1 METYE
6 QLVGLPK
13 YVVDF
18 GLPFA
23 YFIFAVAL
31 LSAVTFPAIQL
42 FQDVKKAITALVGVV
57 GLALIYLLCYV
68 IAKSEPLVLSEET
81 IAAETM
87 KFVEANLFMTYI
99 TFMIAVI
106 AIIYSSVSQYFK

>member
-6 QLVGLPK
+6 QLVGFWK

-18 GLPFA
+18 GLPLT
-23 YFIFAVAL
+23 YIIFTVAL
-31 LSAVTFPAIQL
+31 LSAVVFPAIQL
-42 FQDVKKAITALVGVV
+42 FQDVKKAITALVGLV
-57 GLALIYLLCYV
+57 GLALLYLLCYA
-68 IAKSEPLVLSEET
+68 IAKSEPLILTEET
-81 IAAETM
+81 ISAETM

-99 TFMIAVI
+99 TFAIALI

>member
-13 YVVDF
+13 HVVDF
-18 GLPFA
+18 GLPFT

-31 LSAVTFPAIQL
+31 LSAVAFPAIQL

-57 GLALIYLLCYV
+57 GLALVYLLCYLL
-68 IAKSEPLVLSEET
+68 AKSEPLILAEET
-81 IAAETM
+81 ITAETM

-99 TFMIAVI
+99 TFSIAVI
-106 AIIYSSVSQYFK
+106 AILYSSVSKYFK